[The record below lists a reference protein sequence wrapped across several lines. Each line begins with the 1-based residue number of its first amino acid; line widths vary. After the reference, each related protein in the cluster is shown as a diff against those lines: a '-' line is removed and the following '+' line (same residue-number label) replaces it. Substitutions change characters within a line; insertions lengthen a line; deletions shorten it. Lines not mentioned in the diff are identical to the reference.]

1 MIFSNCMKV
10 CDFVAIA
17 TNIET
22 YSDIQKVVN
31 VFWAIFKD
39 PIARTYSLYLKKHT
53 FLWVIVLF
61 LYVVGKYIENVTLNQ
76 HMKKKNL

>member
-39 PIARTYSLYLKKHT
+39 PIARTYSLYLKKH
-53 FLWVIVLF
+53 IVLF